1 MTSQAFPQVQVQ
13 NKFCHEVEHKP
24 KREIAE
30 SLFGDN
36 VLLVRPNTCPPPED
50 EIPVDALLLM
60 LLSARHMVE
69 MEMEVV
75 VVEDAE
81 VPGHNHTMA
90 VETTVRPVSAD
101 TTARS

>member
-1 MTSQAFPQVQVQ
+1 
-13 NKFCHEVEHKP
+13 
-24 KREIAE
+24 
-30 SLFGDN
+30 
-36 VLLVRPNTCPPPED
+36 
-50 EIPVDALLLM
+50 
-60 LLSARHMVE
+60 MVE